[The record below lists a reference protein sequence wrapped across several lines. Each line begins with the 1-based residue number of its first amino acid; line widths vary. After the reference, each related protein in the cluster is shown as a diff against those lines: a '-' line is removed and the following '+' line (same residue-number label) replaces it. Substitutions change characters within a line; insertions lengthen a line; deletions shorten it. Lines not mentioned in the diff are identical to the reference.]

1 MPETQSKLEACAS
14 LIREHREMEK
24 MLEAF
29 GQTLAGLNPDA
40 AANNNLAS
48 VRAAMAEIT
57 PEMNTHF
64 ACEEQVLFRIVS
76 PYHPMVL
83 MEVEHE
89 ELMAMR
95 EGILELLDLDA
106 LNAEQITQLQEI
118 GNRFISEMYDHI
130 GREDVGIFP
139 TCERALSDD
148 EKRDVIDGMDEI
160 RRQAKTE
167 ATPTPVPPEKTF
179 EYHALDL
186 TSAPQRAIMS
196 QRLFENNGT
205 EAKHITIR
213 GGDALAS
220 HWSPKEG
227 ILICLQGEGV
237 FTANEQEKPLTPGT
251 VITMSPQL
259 LHGITAKADCHL
271 LLVLRNVD

>member
-24 MLEAF
+24 LLETF
-29 GQTLAGLNPDA
+29 GQTLAGLNPEA
-40 AANNNLAS
+40 TNNNLTP
-48 VRAAMAEIT
+48 VRDAMAEIT

-95 EGILELLDLDA
+95 EGILELLDLDTP
-106 LNAEQITQLQEI
+106 NAEQIAQLQEI
-118 GNRFISEMYDHI
+118 GHRFINEMYDHI

-148 EKRDVIDGMDEI
+148 EKRDVIEGMDEI
-160 RRQAKTE
+160 RRQARVE
-167 ATPTPVPPEKTF
+167 ATPVTERAEKTF
-179 EYHALDL
+179 EYHPLDL
-186 TSAPQRAIMS
+186 TSPPQRALMS
-196 QRLFENNGT
+196 QRLFENNGS

-213 GGDALAS
+213 GGEALSS
-220 HWSPKEG
+220 HWTPKQG
-227 ILICLQGEGV
+227 VLICLQGEGV
-237 FTANEQEKPLTPGT
+237 FTANEQEKPLVPGT

-259 LHGITAKADCHL
+259 LHGVTAKTNCHL
-271 LLVLRNVD
+271 LLVLQNVD